1 MTLPSGSYL
10 CWDRVACKECA
21 AVDRP
26 MGYNDKLS
34 GDFYH
39 VDRTCGYQ
47 WVAITAEEEE
57 LAAEERMKDALG
69 TAGSMLGNSNQEN
82 AGHAGARKR
91 ENMNSKPT
99 GYLALIA
106 QREALDAQ
114 INAAREAERE
124 AAIGQIKALMKEF
137 DLSILDLQEKG
148 HKRNSRRMSTVPK
161 YRDPATGKT
170 WSGRGRQP
178 AWLGND
184 PAAFLIQ
191 PDLLAI

>member
-1 MTLPSGSYL
+1 
-10 CWDRVACKECA
+10 
-21 AVDRP
+21 
-26 MGYNDKLS
+26 
-34 GDFYH
+34 
-39 VDRTCGYQ
+39 
-47 WVAITAEEEE
+47 
-57 LAAEERMKDALG
+57 
-69 TAGSMLGNSNQEN
+69 
-82 AGHAGARKR
+82 
-91 ENMNSKPT
+91 MNSKPT

-124 AAIGQIKALMKEF
+124 VAIGQIKALMKEF
-137 DLSILDLQEKG
+137 DLSVLDLQEKV
-148 HKRNSRRMSTVPK
+148 HKRNSMRMSAVPK

-184 PAAFLIQ
+184 PAVFLIQ

>member
-1 MTLPSGSYL
+1 
-10 CWDRVACKECA
+10 
-21 AVDRP
+21 
-26 MGYNDKLS
+26 
-34 GDFYH
+34 
-39 VDRTCGYQ
+39 
-47 WVAITAEEEE
+47 
-57 LAAEERMKDALG
+57 
-69 TAGSMLGNSNQEN
+69 
-82 AGHAGARKR
+82 
-91 ENMNSKPT
+91 MNSRPT

-124 AAIGQIKALMKEF
+124 AAIGQIKELMKEF
-137 DLSILDLQEKG
+137 DISVLDLQG
-148 HKRNSRRMSTVPK
+148 NVHKRSSRRVSTAPK
-161 YRDPATGKT
+161 YRDPTTGRT

>member
-1 MTLPSGSYL
+1 
-10 CWDRVACKECA
+10 
-21 AVDRP
+21 
-26 MGYNDKLS
+26 
-34 GDFYH
+34 
-39 VDRTCGYQ
+39 
-47 WVAITAEEEE
+47 
-57 LAAEERMKDALG
+57 
-69 TAGSMLGNSNQEN
+69 
-82 AGHAGARKR
+82 
-91 ENMNSKPT
+91 MNSKPT

-106 QREALDAQ
+106 QRDALDAQ

>member
-1 MTLPSGSYL
+1 
-10 CWDRVACKECA
+10 
-21 AVDRP
+21 
-26 MGYNDKLS
+26 
-34 GDFYH
+34 
-39 VDRTCGYQ
+39 
-47 WVAITAEEEE
+47 
-57 LAAEERMKDALG
+57 
-69 TAGSMLGNSNQEN
+69 
-82 AGHAGARKR
+82 
-91 ENMNSKPT
+91 MNSKPI

-114 INAAREAERE
+114 IIAAREAERE
-124 AAIGQIKALMKEF
+124 AAIGQIKELMKEF
-137 DLSILDLQEKG
+137 DLSVLDLQEKV

-191 PDLLAI
+191 PDLPAI